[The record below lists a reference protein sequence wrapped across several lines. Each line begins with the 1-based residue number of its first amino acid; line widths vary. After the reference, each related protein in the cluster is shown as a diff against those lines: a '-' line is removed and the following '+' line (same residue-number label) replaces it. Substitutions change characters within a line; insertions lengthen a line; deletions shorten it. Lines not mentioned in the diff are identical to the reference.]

1 MKKIVLLFVYLLCV
15 VAATAVNPSG
25 ALPVMYINTTDKAP
39 IVSKEDYL
47 TATYYLDSKRLDG
60 YQSIGSADAPLTMQ
74 IKGRGN
80 YTWSGF

>member
-1 MKKIVLLFVYLLCV
+1 MMKKIVLLFVYLLCV

-47 TATYYLDSKRLDG
+47 T
-60 YQSIGSADAPLTMQ
+60 
-74 IKGRGN
+74 
-80 YTWSGF
+80 